1 MINLIFWE
9 ETMMWHYLRSCML
22 LCLMLALAA
31 CTNEKN
37 PAQQHGNTMVQTY
50 KNVQKFEKKVDLQQ
64 AQKSLQEFNAAN
76 GRYPADLNELSHFNG
91 LALDSEQYD
100 YNAATGSLTPKQ

>member
-1 MINLIFWE
+1 
-9 ETMMWHYLRSCML
+9 MMWLYRRSCML

-37 PAQQHGNTMVQTY
+37 PAQQHGNAMVQTY

-64 AQKSLQEFNAAN
+64 AQKSLKEFNAAN
-76 GRYPADLNELSHFNG
+76 GRYPVDLNELSHFSG
-91 LALDSEQYD
+91 LALNSEQYD
-100 YNAATGSLTPKQ
+100 YNATTGSLTPKQ